1 MKGSNII
8 MSNSIFYLI
17 LLCAIISSFIIPI
30 IIIIYITIS
39 RYNKEK
45 ALLIDEITDTLTR
58 YKKVKLNMNENEM
71 LSTMNFRYDKSMSNE
86 STIYR
91 FIYITRGGSGSVS
104 GYISS
109 GYNSNIR
116 NSTHGSM
123 FGYSEQHDESLVII
137 KCINNKV
144 IEITP
149 YNMSSIQI
157 PNSYYEL
164 VDLANLIGITI

>member
-1 MKGSNII
+1 MT
-8 MSNSIFYLI
+8 NSTFYLI
-17 LLCAIISSFIIPI
+17 LLCAIILSFIIPI

-39 RYNKEK
+39 RYKKEK
-45 ALLIDEITDTLTR
+45 SLLINEITDTLTR
-58 YKKVKLNMNENEM
+58 YKKIKLNMNENEM

-91 FIYITRGGSGSVS
+91 FIYITRGGSGSVG

-109 GYNSNIR
+109 GYNSNII

-123 FGYSEQHDESLVII
+123 FGYSEQHDESVVII
-137 KCINNKV
+137 KCINDKV

-157 PNSYYEL
+157 PNSYDEL
-164 VDLANLIGITI
+164 VDLANFLGITIQ